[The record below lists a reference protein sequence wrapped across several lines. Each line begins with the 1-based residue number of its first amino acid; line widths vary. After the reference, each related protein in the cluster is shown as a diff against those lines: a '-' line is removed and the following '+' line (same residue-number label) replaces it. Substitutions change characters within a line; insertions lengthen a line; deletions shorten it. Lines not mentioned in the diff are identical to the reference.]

1 MSSPNT
7 ISSAHSVLFSLLQ
20 NYKAHSSLK
29 VLLEIPFTWNTL
41 ASDVCIA
48 LSPQSG
54 MVHISIFSMRLSLT
68 ILLKIAHL
76 LPPKFCY
83 NLSNSVQLEMRPM
96 YTEDLCSKRQ
106 FLRFIDKF
114 KIVHINMS
122 LTTKRAKL
130 TISKSGIIWCIYL
143 ATSLTDYCTQG
154 HFRIMLHEVTWQVRD
169 SFYHIKNCSILSLS
183 RETNIVG
190 YNVSI

>member
-1 MSSPNT
+1 MGPLGYRENKYFFDNLGRIKKNPN
-7 ISSAHSVLFSLLQ
+7 VPFSLYHTY
-20 NYKAHSSLK
+20 NPTY
-29 VLLEIPFTWNTL
+29 
-41 ASDVCIA
+41 
-48 LSPQSG
+48 
-54 MVHISIFSMRLSLT
+54 M
-68 ILLKIAHL
+68 

-83 NLSNSVQLEMRPM
+83 NLSNSVRLEMRPM

-183 RETNIVG
+183 RETNKDSWIQC
-190 YNVSI
+190 